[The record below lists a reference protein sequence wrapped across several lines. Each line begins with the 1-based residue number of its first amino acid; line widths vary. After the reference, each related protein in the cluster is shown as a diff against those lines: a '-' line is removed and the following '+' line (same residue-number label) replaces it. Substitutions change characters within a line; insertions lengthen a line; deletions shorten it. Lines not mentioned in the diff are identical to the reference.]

1 MCFVTIKIEL
11 YGLTICSGQNKCCK
25 LYTMLKWYVNSDNSQ
40 INEILWN
47 IYLLDTLLCLQ
58 IPFTGKLKKNWK
70 KWNVFDFDNFEQCV
84 KNGGD
89 VIVMNCDDFFVSENW
104 LCQSEESKLAR
115 PLLAYINIAE
125 FCRGVT
131 WLFYTTHDTANE
143 NPSFEEAYFLKRND
157 VRSTLQQ

>member
-1 MCFVTIKIEL
+1 MICKFRQQPDQRNTLKYLSIGHTFVSADTFHRKLEKEL
-11 YGLTICSGQNKCCK
+11 
-25 LYTMLKWYVNSDNSQ
+25 
-40 INEILWN
+40 
-47 IYLLDTLLCLQ
+47 
-58 IPFTGKLKKNWK
+58 K

-131 WLFYTTHDTANE
+131 
-143 NPSFEEAYFLKRND
+143 
-157 VRSTLQQ
+157 

>member
-11 YGLTICSGQNKCCK
+11 YGLTICSGQNKCK

-70 KWNVFDFDNFEQCV
+70 NGTFLILIILSNVLKWWWCDCYELWWLFCV
-84 KNGGD
+84 
-89 VIVMNCDDFFVSENW
+89 W
-104 LCQSEESKLAR
+104 KLALPER
-115 PLLAYINIAE
+115 RIKVGKTTFGLYQY
-125 FCRGVT
+125 CRILQRSYLTILHNT
-131 WLFYTTHDTANE
+131 WHCKRESFLWRSILFK
-143 NPSFEEAYFLKRND
+143 EEWC
-157 VRSTLQQ
+157 